1 MTLRFLRA
9 ALTLSL
15 ASLTGAAVADT
26 TLLYNVNGWTATA
39 SPEKLDML
47 PTKLVFEPF
56 TKYNLSDPT
65 APPLLALI

>member
-39 SPEKLDML
+39 SAAAW
-47 PTKLVFEPF
+47 TSF
-56 TKYNLSDPT
+56 S
-65 APPLLALI
+65 AC